1 MNKGFPNH
9 VALIL
14 DGNGRWATKRH
25 LPRTVGHKAGI
36 EAVKRAVD
44 AGQEL
49 GIKIL
54 SFFAF
59 STENWKRDKEEVD
72 GIFKIL
78 KNYIKENEEEYLQ
91 KNLKLITMGDLSRLP
106 MGLCEDIEALK
117 EKTKNNSGMIVN
129 IGLNY
134 GGRDELVRAFNK
146 LAADGK
152 KNISEED
159 IKKELYTADLPDP
172 DLIVRTSGEQRLSN
186 FMLYQSAYSEL
197 YFPKVLWPDFNK
209 KHLLRA
215 IKEFG
220 KRNRRFGNVVKEKK

>member
-91 KNLKLITMGDLSRLP
+91 KNLKLITMGDLTKLP
-106 MGLCEDIEALK
+106 MGLCEDIESLK

-152 KNISEED
+152 KNISEAD
-159 IKKELYTADLPDP
+159 IKNELYTADLPDP

>member
-25 LPRTVGHKAGI
+25 LPRTVGHQAGI

-91 KNLKLITMGDLSRLP
+91 KNLKLVTMGDLTKLP
-106 MGLCEDIEALK
+106 MGLCEDIESLK

-134 GGRDELVRAFNK
+134 GGRDELVRAFNR

-152 KNISEED
+152 TEISEAD
-159 IKKELYTADLPDP
+159 IKNELYTADLPDP

-197 YFPKVLWPDFNK
+197 YFPKVLWPDFSK
-209 KHLLRA
+209 KHLLKA

>member
-25 LPRTVGHKAGI
+25 LPRTVGHQAGI

-91 KNLKLITMGDLSRLP
+91 KNLKLVTMGDLTKLP
-106 MGLCEDIEALK
+106 MGLCEDIESLK

-152 KNISEED
+152 TEISEAD
-159 IKKELYTADLPDP
+159 IKNELYTADLPDP

-197 YFPKVLWPDFNK
+197 YFPKVLWPDFSK
-209 KHLLRA
+209 KHLLKA

>member
-25 LPRTVGHKAGI
+25 LPRTVGHQAGI
-36 EAVKRAVD
+36 EAVKKAVD

-91 KNLKLITMGDLSRLP
+91 KNLKLVTMGDLTKLP
-106 MGLCEDIEALK
+106 MGLCEDIESLK

-134 GGRDELVRAFNK
+134 GGRDELVRAFNR

-152 KNISEED
+152 TEISEAD
-159 IKKELYTADLPDP
+159 IKNELYTADLPDP

-197 YFPKVLWPDFNK
+197 YFPKVLWPDFRK
-209 KHLLRA
+209 KHLLKA

>member
-25 LPRTVGHKAGI
+25 LPRTVGHQAGI
-36 EAVKRAVD
+36 EAVKKAVD

-91 KNLKLITMGDLSRLP
+91 KNLKLVTMGDLTKLP
-106 MGLCEDIEALK
+106 MGLCEDIESLK

-134 GGRDELVRAFNK
+134 GGRDELVRAFNR

-152 KNISEED
+152 TEISEAD
-159 IKKELYTADLPDP
+159 IKNELYTADLPDP

-197 YFPKVLWPDFNK
+197 YFPKVLWPDFSK
-209 KHLLRA
+209 KHLLKA